1 MLLPVIYDNF
11 ATQDRKTMIH
21 LLSHTEDT
29 IAALAT
35 PAGVGAISV
44 VRVSGPESIKLVD
57 NIFSGKKK
65 LIKVLHIQFI
75 MEKYLVKRMK

>member
-1 MLLPVIYDNF
+1 
-11 ATQDRKTMIH
+11 MI
-21 LLSHTEDT
+21 LSQTEDT

-44 VRVSGPESIKLVD
+44 VRVSGPESIKSVD

-65 LIKVLHIQFI
+65 LIEGSSHTIHY
-75 MEKYLVKRMK
+75 EKIFRPVFSINFQKF